1 MISRTPFMPVPSA
14 GWHAAGTDPSAAD
27 WTGGGAG
34 AGFGRSFLHHR
45 VSPGP
50 AAMLSFT
57 GSLKV
62 FVAVEPPIAA
72 GTMTSW
78 LCKTLAQGG
87 QV

>member
-1 MISRTPFMPVPSA
+1 MPVPSA

-50 AAMLSFT
+50 AAMLSFRRRAQT
-57 GSLKV
+57 I
-62 FVAVEPPIAA
+62 VALYFGCAKHPNAEHR
-72 GTMTSW
+72 TTE
-78 LCKTLAQGG
+78 G
-87 QV
+87 QI